1 MLISNSRASET
12 FEILIGE
19 LMADEE
25 LRDSFLRDPDYTLRV
40 AGDWALPLC
49 ESELAALRTPT
60 FPFWDRVA
68 EELAARLSAAAY
80 SRAS

>member
-1 MLISNSRASET
+1 MLIANSRVSET

-19 LMADEE
+19 LMADDE

-40 AGDWALPLC
+40 AGDWALPLS
-49 ESELAALRTPT
+49 ESEVQILRTSEY
-60 FPFWDRVA
+60 PFWDRVT
-68 EELAARLSAAAY
+68 EELAARLTSAAY